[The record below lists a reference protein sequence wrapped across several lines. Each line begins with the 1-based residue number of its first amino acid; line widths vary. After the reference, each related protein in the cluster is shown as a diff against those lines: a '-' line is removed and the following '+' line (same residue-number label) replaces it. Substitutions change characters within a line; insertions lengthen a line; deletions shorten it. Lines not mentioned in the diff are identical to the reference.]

1 MSHVVAKMT
10 LFNKVLLEKSTVIL
24 YNKINLKCSI
34 YLDILNL
41 HHFKR
46 ESYIFRRTSGLI
58 LSVEGRNLFAVTH
71 LAYC

>member
-1 MSHVVAKMT
+1 MR
-10 LFNKVLLEKSTVIL
+10 
-24 YNKINLKCSI
+24 YNIYNLKCSI

-58 LSVEGRNLFAVTH
+58 ISVEGRNLFAVTH